1 MLGFKK
7 STIDQV
13 AFGGRQVP
21 IPKLTIAKWRAL
33 FEQIE
38 TLPQIII
45 SLLSARNTPDF
56 TATVV
61 AALGMTL
68 DEVVRLTAV
77 LTELEPEWIEANVT
91 HDELIAFLSSTAS
104 KNNLQDA
111 AKKFRGVLGKWKA
124 PSAAEVSASPNGSSN
139 VQSDLA

>member
-1 MLGFKK
+1 MFGFKK
-7 STIDQV
+7 SASEQIS
-13 AFGGRQVP
+13 FGGRQVK

-45 SLLSARNTPDF
+45 SLLAARNTPDF

-68 DEVVRLTAV
+68 DEVVRLTAA

-91 HDELIAFLSSTAS
+91 HDELIEFLTSTA
-104 KNNLQDA
+104 KRNNLQEA
-111 AKKFRGVLGKWKA
+111 AKKFRGALEKWKA
-124 PSAAEVSASPNGSSN
+124 PSAAKVSASPIGSSS